1 MRSGGWEFA
10 QRLMVKS
17 PKKLYS
23 FHVANLRAVS
33 SGFDHVLT
41 SARSAIARDDDDS
54 TKTYICLLSFL
65 LGTWSEVRL
74 LKMLYEPMGF
84 SQNDRNRVLKA
95 SALDSWV
102 LSVEIAFRKHYC
114 IPRAALCPPKLPST
128 AHFRFKR
135 LNRILKHDLGAL
147 ITMRNKLAHG
157 QWEYPLNKAL
167 NDVAQ
172 SQRNSLRIET
182 VLSLIQKR
190 KLLEILCQVIND
202 LTVSR
207 PTFERDWDKH
217 FRQFEQTR
225 TNLKRKSYSKWESQ
239 IIRRFKRGR
248 TRRAAIN

>member
-1 MRSGGWEFA
+1 
-10 QRLMVKS
+10 MVKS

-33 SGFDHVLT
+33 RGFDHVLT
-41 SARSAIARDDDDS
+41 SARNAIAQDDDES

-84 SQNDRNRVLKA
+84 SQNDRSRILKVN
-95 SALDSWV
+95 ALDSWL

-114 IPRAALCPPKLPST
+114 IPRAALCPPELSST
-128 AHFRFKR
+128 THFRLKR
-135 LNRILKHDLGAL
+135 LTGILRDDLGDV

-157 QWEYPLNKAL
+157 QWEYPLNEAL
-167 NDVAQ
+167 DDVAQ
-172 SQRNSLRIET
+172 GQKDSLRIET
-182 VLSLIQKR
+182 LLSLIQKR

-239 IIRRFKRGR
+239 IIKRFKQGR
-248 TRRAAIN
+248 MRRAAIN